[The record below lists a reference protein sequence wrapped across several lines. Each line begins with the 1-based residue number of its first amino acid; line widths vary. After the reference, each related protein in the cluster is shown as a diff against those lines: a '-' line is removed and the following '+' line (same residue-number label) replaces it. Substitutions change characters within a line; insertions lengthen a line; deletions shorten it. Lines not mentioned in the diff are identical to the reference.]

1 MGANETKTL
10 GPPSILIVEDSKI
23 EAAILRHLLDR
34 GGYTTRVVH
43 SVEEALDDLKQH
55 RPDLIIS
62 DVVMPET
69 SGFEFALHIK
79 NDESL
84 STIPVMLITGLS
96 EAEDIFRGL
105 ASGADYYITK
115 PYDDAYLV
123 DKVGSVLSRRSTL
136 RKELDVPV
144 EFEAPGEGEPHLI
157 KSTVQRL
164 IDLLLCTYENSIQI
178 NHKLRKTQQ
187 DLLTLNQELEAKV
200 SERTASLRSEIEHRK
215 QAEQELQKAH
225 DELESRVKERTAEL
239 AAANRDLHK
248 EIRQRKAAERRIKN
262 SEAKYRLL
270 VDNAPVGILYVDK
283 LGGIMEFNP
292 RLRELVGAPSGQSM
306 AGLNVLTSPAF
317 VESGISGL
325 LNAAMDQ
332 ARTAEAEVPFK
343 SVGGVE
349 SYYNIVVT
357 PVPRSDGAVYGA
369 QAVVEDISERKRAE
383 RIRLETER
391 ARSLSEM
398 GELVAHN
405 FNNILQVVIGGAQ
418 LALTNFELGNSDDIH
433 NSLEQILDSGLT
445 GAETVKRLQYLVR
458 FEKDPRSHYKVLDL
472 SLEVH
477 KAIEMSRL
485 WWQTAPRKFGIN
497 ITLDRLL
504 ESECFVRGNHNE
516 LFTLAVTLIRNATE
530 ELREGGRI
538 SIETSHTV
546 DQVVMR
552 VRTEAREG
560 RTTALKGWAKDCGL
574 RDWTCAAPS

>member
-1 MGANETKTL
+1 M
-10 GPPSILIVEDSKI
+10 
-23 EAAILRHLLDR
+23 
-34 GGYTTRVVH
+34 
-43 SVEEALDDLKQH
+43 
-55 RPDLIIS
+55 
-62 DVVMPET
+62 
-69 SGFEFALHIK
+69 
-79 NDESL
+79 
-84 STIPVMLITGLS
+84 
-96 EAEDIFRGL
+96 
-105 ASGADYYITK
+105 
-115 PYDDAYLV
+115 
-123 DKVGSVLSRRSTL
+123 
-136 RKELDVPV
+136 PV

-270 VDNAPVGILYVDK
+270 VDNSPVGILYVDK

-357 PVPRSDGAVYGA
+357 PVRRSDGAVYGA

-445 GAETVKRLQYLVR
+445 GAETVKRLQYLVH
-458 FEKDPRSHYKVLDL
+458 FKKTQGLITRS
-472 SLEVH
+472 
-477 KAIEMSRL
+477 
-485 WWQTAPRKFGIN
+485 
-497 ITLDRLL
+497 
-504 ESECFVRGNHNE
+504 
-516 LFTLAVTLIRNATE
+516 
-530 ELREGGRI
+530 
-538 SIETSHTV
+538 
-546 DQVVMR
+546 
-552 VRTEAREG
+552 
-560 RTTALKGWAKDCGL
+560 
-574 RDWTCAAPS
+574 WTCLWRFTKQSK